1 MYLLFKSRP
10 ERKVIMSK
18 TYNLSKQEYEIM
30 KILWTENRK
39 MLLSEISSLL
49 HSQGFCISTGTIKTY
64 LQRLIKK
71 GSLAANKV
79 GHNLEYFPRLS
90 ETEYAQEW
98 TQKFIEKEFDNSLGN
113 FLLAF
118 TGNHKLSEDE
128 KQALKKLLDEE

>member
-1 MYLLFKSRP
+1 MHFNRYYQNLF
-10 ERKVIMSK
+10 
-18 TYNLSKQEYEIM
+18 TAFN
-30 KILWTENRK
+30 
-39 MLLSEISSLL
+39 
-49 HSQGFCISTGTIKTY
+49 
-64 LQRLIKK
+64 KK

>member
-1 MYLLFKSRP
+1 
-10 ERKVIMSK
+10 
-18 TYNLSKQEYEIM
+18 M